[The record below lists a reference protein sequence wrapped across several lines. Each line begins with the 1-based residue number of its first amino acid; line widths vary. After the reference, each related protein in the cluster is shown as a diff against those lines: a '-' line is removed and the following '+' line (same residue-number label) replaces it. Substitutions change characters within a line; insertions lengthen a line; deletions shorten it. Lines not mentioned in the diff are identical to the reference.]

1 MSGHSK
7 WAQIKRKKAV
17 TDARKGQM
25 FTRLAREIA
34 LAAREGGADPAA
46 NFTLRLII
54 DKARTANMPKENI
67 ERAIQRGT
75 GALKGEAIE
84 EITYEGYGP
93 GGIALLVQVMTDN
106 RNRAIADIR
115 RVFNRQGGNLGESGS
130 VGWMFDQKGVIT
142 VEARG
147 MDPDELGL
155 LALDAGAEDARVD
168 DSFVE
173 IYTEPKDLHIVREA
187 LARRRIPIETAEIN
201 MVPKSRV
208 QPSDDETLKAMRLI
222 EALEE
227 LDDVQR
233 VYSNLEI
240 PESLVD
246 KLEAA
251 A

>member
-17 TDARKGQM
+17 TDAKKGQM

-34 LAAREGGADPAA
+34 VAARAGGGDPAA

-54 DKARTANMPKENI
+54 DKARAANMPKENI

-84 EITYEGYGP
+84 EIIYEGYGP
-93 GGIALLVQVMTDN
+93 GGVAMIMEVMTDN

-115 RVFNRQGGNLGESGS
+115 RVFNRQGGSLGESGS
-130 VGWMFDQKGVIT
+130 VAWMFEQKGVIT
-142 VEARG
+142 VEAG
-147 MDPDELGL
+147 SMDPDELGL
-155 LALDAGAEDARVD
+155 LALEVGADDALVD
-168 DSFVE
+168 DGIVE
-173 IYTEPKDLHIVREA
+173 IYTDPKDLHFVREA
-187 LARRRIPIETAEIN
+187 LAKRHIKIESAEIS
-201 MVPKSRV
+201 MIPKSRMRL
-208 QPSDDETLKAMRLI
+208 DDEETLRAMRLI

-227 LDDVQR
+227 IEDVQR

-240 PESLVD
+240 PEDLVE
-246 KLEAA
+246 KLEASA
-251 A
+251 